1 VFLPARAGNSPL
13 SILPQNSASDNDFC
27 QIMAFSAFC
36 TKIRIRFAAAVTIL
50 LNHFEAHIRNDN
62 PLPRR

>member
-1 VFLPARAGNSPL
+1 
-13 SILPQNSASDNDFC
+13 
-27 QIMAFSAFC
+27 MAFSAFC
-36 TKIRIRFAAAVTIL
+36 TKIVIRSAAAVTIL